1 MDYYDINYIKGDKL
15 LLITQNKSNRIDDN
29 IYDIIEISNDH
40 IIIEIDKKIFKININ
55 EEGHIL
61 KNQESFSII
70 ELENIKLLNNDQV
83 MDWVIDKPE
92 IDDPEME
99 IESEILTDKRYNIN
113 DKKEDFLSDLIN
125 L

>member
-55 EEGHIL
+55 EEGYIL
-61 KNQESFSII
+61 KNQEKFSII

-83 MDWVIDKPE
+83 MDWVIDK
-92 IDDPEME
+92 
-99 IESEILTDKRYNIN
+99 
-113 DKKEDFLSDLIN
+113 
-125 L
+125 